1 MTLKDWFDI
10 GAVFVA
16 AFVAAMQV
24 NIYSRLW
31 RIEAKVDWLRGVRQR
46 DDFRKHYGGSIYE
59 QQAHNKRPP
68 EGNRQQAS
76 PDTGPRVGNNPS

>member
-24 NIYSRLW
+24 FIYSRMW
-31 RIEAKVDWLRGVRQR
+31 SIEAKVDWLRGVRQR

-59 QQAHNKRPP
+59 QQTQYKRPS

-76 PDTGPRVGNNPS
+76 PDTGPRMGNNPS

>member
-31 RIEAKVDWLRGVRQR
+31 RMQAAAPEDRG
-46 DDFRKHYGGSIYE
+46 G
-59 QQAHNKRPP
+59 A
-68 EGNRQQAS
+68 AA
-76 PDTGPRVGNNPS
+76 